1 MMNFIVRLGN
11 DAIMLSYI
19 IFCAVSFRRIAC
31 IEERASNVAIPL
43 SQALPVFVI
52 TPQAEQF
59 LNCHSRSY

>member
-43 SQALPVFVI
+43 SQRLFPSLSLLPK
-52 TPQAEQF
+52 QY
-59 LNCHSRSY
+59 NS